1 MKVPLRFIYIGVILV
16 IMALLYSLQLL
27 VDWMNAKP
35 TSNSGSSGNKE
46 GYSNAATAYA
56 NAINADSGSYK
67 PSSSE
72 PSSGGRGPDTQYDAD
87 GISSGNGNNNVSTD
101 PKKYTYDYTNVD
113 AQYHDSIED
122 INAQSNDP
130 LKFNQIAAIDPSG
143 NKVNIPTL
151 SGQVPVTYYT
161 AGSQIYSPNGY
172 VPNYEDSIY
181 LSRSTGQSTLAQ
193 FGPTN
198 QQMGGFCSFYA
209 HDPSTL
215 ETKCNSLDVN
225 ACASTDCCVL
235 LGGSKCVS
243 GNERG
248 PTLPANYTD
257 ALVVNKDVYYYRGK
271 CYGHCA

>member
-27 VDWMNAKP
+27 VDWMDAKS
-35 TSNSGSSGNKE
+35 TNNSGSSDNKE
-46 GYSNAATAYA
+46 GYSNAATAF
-56 NAINADSGSYK
+56 AINADSGSYK

-87 GISSGNGNNNVSTD
+87 GISNGNNNVSTD
-101 PKKYTYDYTNVD
+101 PKKYTYDYANVN
-113 AQYHDSIED
+113 AQYHDSIDD

-130 LKFNQIAAIDPSG
+130 LKFNQIAVIDPSG

-181 LSRSTGQSTLAQ
+181 LSRSTGMSTLAEY
-193 FGPTN
+193 GPTA

-243 GNERG
+243 GNQRG

-257 ALVVNKDVYYYRGK
+257 TLVVNKDVYYYRGK